1 MSRLTYE
8 EIVDK
13 VADAVVRASTSYT
26 PDQLRAYKSCLAKES
41 NPNACWVLEGLI
53 ENAHKAQEVKLPL
66 CDDTGIPHVVIE
78 LGAEAQM
85 PTGFLPAVEQGVAA
99 GLMRLPGRPMG
110 VIGNDVERI
119 TQSAGLS
126 PRSDGVLMAP
136 IQLKNV
142 PGSNIKLTVLMMG
155 GGPEL
160 RGKTLRVF
168 HKHSFDIV
176 LDEMVEWAKDAV
188 AKLGCQPAVLAFG
201 IGRTNLEAAS
211 LALDA
216 MKDGNFDVQSEIEK
230 EITTR
235 VNATGIGPLSLGGE
249 TSVLATFLKVG
260 PQRASGFRVISLR
273 TGCCVDPRRA
283 SVTF

>member
-1 MSRLTYE
+1 MSNCTHD
-8 EIVDK
+8 EIIDK
-13 VADAVVRASTSYT
+13 VADALVRASTTYT
-26 PDQLRAYKSCLAKES
+26 PDQERAYRMALAKET
-41 NPNACWVLEGLI
+41 NPNACWVIERLL
-53 ENAHKAQEVKLPL
+53 ENAKQAHENRLPL

-78 LGAEAQM
+78 LGTEAQM
-85 PTGFLPAVEQGVAA
+85 PQGFLPAVEQGIAE
-99 GLMRLPGRPMG
+99 GLRRLPGRPMG
-110 VIGNDVERI
+110 VKGNDVERI
-119 TQSAGLS
+119 TQSAGLY
-126 PRSDGVLMAP
+126 PNSDGVVMAP

-142 PGSNIKLTVLMMG
+142 PGDKIRLTVIMMG

-168 HKHSFDIV
+168 HKHSFDV
-176 LDEMVEWAKDAV
+176 VKKEMIEWAKDAV
-188 AKLGCQPAVLAFG
+188 AKLGCQPVTLAFG

-216 MKDGNFDVQSEIEK
+216 MKEGNFDVQSDVEQ
-230 EITTR
+230 EITDR
-235 VNATGIGPLSLGGE
+235 VNMTEVGPLGLGGK

>member
-1 MSRLTYE
+1 MSRLTHE
-8 EIVDK
+8 EIVDQ

-26 PDQLRAYKSCLAKES
+26 PDQLRAYKACLAKEP
-41 NPNACWVLEGLI
+41 NPHACWVLEGLI
-53 ENAHKAQEVKLPL
+53 ENALKAQEVKLPL

-78 LGAEAQM
+78 LGSEAQM
-85 PTGFLPAVEQGVAA
+85 PAGFLPAVEQGIAE